1 MAKVEQSARTEDET
15 YSASKEQGD
24 SQAQGRAPESEAR
37 DSEFQYGEQ
46 PVDGDTS
53 LMESSFG
60 AEPTVEFPMEPSAKV
75 SFFA

>member
-1 MAKVEQSARTEDET
+1 
-15 YSASKEQGD
+15 
-24 SQAQGRAPESEAR
+24 
-37 DSEFQYGEQ
+37 
-46 PVDGDTS
+46 VDGDTS